1 MKKMIHPIAITAL
14 LFTACAEAQE
24 PSTNS
29 TAPVQAERVSMDV
42 DAKTFNSM
50 IGKDNALLLDVR
62 TPAEFKSGHIAGAT
76 NMDWTAADYETQ
88 FSTLDPSRTVMVYCA
103 AGGRSDQ
110 AKQYL
115 EERGF
120 HVIQLLEGMGGW
132 REAGLPVAQD

>member
-1 MKKMIHPIAITAL
+1 MKKMIHPIAIAAL

-29 TAPVQAERVSMDV
+29 AAPVQEERVSMDV
-42 DAKTFNSM
+42 DAKTFSSM

-76 NMDWTAADYETQ
+76 NMDWMAADHETQ
-88 FSTLDPSRTVMVYCA
+88 FATLDPSRTVMVYCA

-115 EERGF
+115 EGKGF
-120 HVIQLLEGMGGW
+120 QVIQLVEGMGGCQ
-132 REAGLPVAQD
+132 EPGLPVVQD